1 MTDNSNCA
9 SGASSPV
16 KVSCSFT
23 KVMGAALSEH
33 FDQSAQIVEIAGQ
46 PIHTVYHHGISVSD
60 EIQER
65 C

>member
-1 MTDNSNCA
+1 
-9 SGASSPV
+9 
-16 KVSCSFT
+16 
-23 KVMGAALSEH
+23 MGAALSEH